1 MITEKHKTKI
11 LKKMCKAVK
20 ADYNSIDFKTD
31 FYLDHEW
38 TEKQQEKYKKWL
50 TKFLMRKYKMIK
62 IIAEREAEGFIMFC
76 GWKIK
81 ED

>member
-1 MITEKHKTKI
+1 MITEKHKTII

-20 ADYNSIDFKTD
+20 ADYKSIDFKTA
-31 FYLDHEW
+31 FYFDYEW
-38 TEKQQEKYKKWL
+38 TEKQQEKFKKWI
-50 TKFLMRKYKMIK
+50 TKFLMRKYKLIK
-62 IIAEREAEGFIMFC
+62 KIAELKAEGFILFC